1 MLYIINLYSQDTIDF
16 FSTESAKKIVEKYQ
30 FLVTNEY
37 FIDKAVK
44 LYESKDMEKF
54 YQEYIGIKDIIP
66 SFLSSI
72 DDIEKEIQTILSSN
86 LKMDEKVL
94 NFFSDYVKELKKN
107 KLKVIQDMEKSGE
120 KLNRDNEKKAQ
131 EIKKY
136 LDKLETLTDEKPR
149 KYDPKP
155 EKEETNQQ
163 RNESTSKIND
173 HNRKVKGVGY
183 GRDNYYSYNNSWDV
197 NKYLDKKQP
206 NSQEIIN
213 ILKSIIEFINNQ
225 SM

>member
-1 MLYIINLYSQDTIDF
+1 
-16 FSTESAKKIVEKYQ
+16 VEKYQ

-44 LYESKDMEKF
+44 LYESKDMDKF
-54 YQEYIGIKDIIP
+54 YQEYISIKDIIP

-72 DDIEKEIQTILSSN
+72 DDIENEIKTVLSSN

-107 KLKVIQDMEKSGE
+107 KLKIIQDMEKAGE
-120 KLNRDNEKKAQ
+120 KCNKDNEKKIQ

-136 LDKLETLTDEKPR
+136 LDKLGTLTDEKPR

-155 EKEETNQQ
+155 ENEESNQRRKE
-163 RNESTSKIND
+163 SKSKRSGIWK
-173 HNRKVKGVGY
+173 RQ
-183 GRDNYYSYNNSWDV
+183 
-197 NKYLDKKQP
+197 LQ
-206 NSQEIIN
+206 
-213 ILKSIIEFINNQ
+213 L
-225 SM
+225 